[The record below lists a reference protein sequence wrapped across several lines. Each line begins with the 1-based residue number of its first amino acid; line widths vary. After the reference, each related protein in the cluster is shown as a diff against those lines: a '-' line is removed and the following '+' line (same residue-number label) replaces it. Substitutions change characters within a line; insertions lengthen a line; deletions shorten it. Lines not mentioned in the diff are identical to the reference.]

1 MAKYKSE
8 RKLKRQREQR
18 RNTMI
23 AVLVIAVGLVIL
35 IALPSIVKSAQPVGE
50 IIEITPVARPS
61 ADGRTMGDPNAPVRI
76 DVFEDFLCSACASY
90 TFEIEK
96 QVITDLIPSGNVYY
110 VFRQFPFLDD
120 RSAVKQSDQAANASM
135 CALEQGR
142 FWDYHDMLYANQ
154 SGSSAT
160 PFSENR
166 LIAFSETLGIDV
178 QAFENCLNSSRY
190 QSEIDQDIADGTRLG
205 VTGTPS
211 VFVNGKIVRPGYVPS
226 FLDIQEAVNAA
237 LAE

>member
-8 RKLKRQREQR
+8 RRLKKQREQR
-18 RNTMI
+18 RNTLLVVLLV
-23 AVLVIAVGLVIL
+23 AVVLVIIIV
-35 IALPSIVKSAQPVGE
+35 LPSLVKSAQPVGE
-50 IIEITPVARPS
+50 IVEITPVSRPS

-76 DVFEDFLCSACASY
+76 DVFEDFLCSACATY

-96 QVITDLIPSGNVYY
+96 QIITELIPSGNVYY

-120 RSAVKQSDQAANASM
+120 RSSVKQSDQAANASM
-135 CALEQGR
+135 CALEQGK

-166 LIAFSETLGIDV
+166 LVAFSEVLGMDV
-178 QAFENCLNSSRY
+178 QAFEKCLSENRY
-190 QSEIDQDIADGTRLG
+190 QAEIDQDLADGLSLG

-211 VFVNGKIVRPGYVPS
+211 VFVDGKIVRPGYVPS
-226 FLDIQEAVNAA
+226 LIDIQEAVNAA
-237 LAE
+237 LAD